1 MVAGKLGI
9 KCHHRGRVHAQQFHI
24 LIKLAA
30 AEKAGVPV
38 VPLLCLVRRSPRP
51 VLNIFDIRF
60 CDAWYDPAN
69 E

>member
-1 MVAGKLGI
+1 
-9 KCHHRGRVHAQQFHI
+9 
-24 LIKLAA
+24 
-30 AEKAGVPV
+30 VPV